1 LKHIS
6 AIMGRPQEEVTEQF
20 AYLPVRMSSGKRV
33 WLEKYVA
40 VSKYY
45 DNEMSHP
52 IRSNNWTF
60 KYTKNEWLLK
70 QLKGA

>member
-1 LKHIS
+1 MKHIS
-6 AIMGRPQEEVTEQF
+6 AIMGRPQSEVTEKF
-20 AYLPVRMSSGKRV
+20 AYWPVRMSSGKRV

-60 KYTKNEWLLK
+60 TYTKNEWLVK

>member
-6 AIMGRPQEEVTEQF
+6 AVMGRPQQEVTEHF
-20 AYLPVRMSSGKRV
+20 AYWPVRTSSGKRV
-33 WLEKYVA
+33 WLEKYIS

-60 KYTKNEWLLK
+60 KYTKNEWLVK
-70 QLKGA
+70 QLKEA

>member
-1 LKHIS
+1 
-6 AIMGRPQEEVTEQF
+6 MGKPQQEVAKQF
-20 AYLPVRMSSGKRV
+20 AYWPTRMSSGKRV
-33 WLEKYVA
+33 WLEQYVA

-60 KYTKNEWLLK
+60 KYTKNEWLVK